1 MIKKKS
7 LFGKVIRA
15 PFDVLMVCTGNICRS
30 PMAAALLRHR
40 LPPALQGRVVVGSAG
55 THALH
60 GHQAEPFAVQTM
72 AALGIDLR
80 DHRARH
86 LTREM
91 VRRADLIL
99 AMEQAH
105 VDTIRQMLAWSP
117 RDVQLLNN
125 FNPLADGP
133 EVRDP
138 YCSPLEDY
146 KICLETLEPSIAG
159 VIAHLKARLLTGADT
174 DTTR

>member
-1 MIKKKS
+1 
-7 LFGKVIRA
+7 
-15 PFDVLMVCTGNICRS
+15 
-30 PMAAALLRHR
+30 MAAGLLRHR
-40 LPPALQGRVVVGSAG
+40 LPPALQGRVVVSSAG

-60 GHQAEPFAVQTM
+60 GHQAEPFAVQAL
-72 AALGIDLR
+72 AAIGIDIR

-99 AMEQAH
+99 AMERAH
-105 VDTIRQMLAWSP
+105 VDTILQMLSWDKSS
-117 RDVQLLNN
+117 VQLLMN
-125 FNPLADGP
+125 FNPVAQGP

-146 KICLETLEPSIAG
+146 QICLETLEPCIEG
-159 VIAHLKARLLTGADT
+159 VIAHLKARLLGGAEGD
-174 DTTR
+174 RA